1 MITLHSAYN
10 WTSASD
16 EEALYEAKVSDLILN
31 DFVLL
36 NDLFH
41 QINEKSDQDDS
52 VINDFLEAQGQL
64 NGMNA
69 LFAFGQI
76 IITMHQTELEDLMY
90 EVLVASRGRALSI
103 EDRVQLIK
111 KELLQK
117 LLILKE

>member
-1 MITLHSAYN
+1 
-10 WTSASD
+10 
-16 EEALYEAKVSDLILN
+16 
-31 DFVLL
+31 

-41 QINEKSDQDDS
+41 QINEKSDQNDS

-76 IITMHQTELEDLMY
+76 INPMHQTELEDLMY
-90 EVLVASRGRALSI
+90 EVLFASRGRGLSI